1 MKKFLFFLLISFFSQ
16 GSYASLIALV
26 DLYSP
31 HDIKVAFVSN
41 PINADC
47 RLLRSDFTSNLA
59 SASIKVATVSPSL
72 AQKLILIVDNPFS
85 ADPPSCLLR

>member
-1 MKKFLFFLLISFFSQ
+1 MKNFSLFVFFSFFSQ
-16 GSYASLIALV
+16 SSYASLIALV

-41 PINADC
+41 SINADC

-59 SASIKVATVSPSL
+59 SASIKVARVSPSF
-72 AQKLILIVDNPFS
+72 AQKLILIVDNPAS
-85 ADPPSCLLR
+85 ADPPNCLLR